1 MRKAITFGISAL
13 LIACALMLRT
23 ISGVLRTDAHGY
35 GPRIGFFSSVV
46 SSTPYLPIREFEPAY

>member
-13 LIACALMLRT
+13 LIACALMLWT
-23 ISGVLRTDAHGY
+23 ICGVLGTDAHGY
-35 GPRIGFFSSVV
+35 GPRIGFFTYVV